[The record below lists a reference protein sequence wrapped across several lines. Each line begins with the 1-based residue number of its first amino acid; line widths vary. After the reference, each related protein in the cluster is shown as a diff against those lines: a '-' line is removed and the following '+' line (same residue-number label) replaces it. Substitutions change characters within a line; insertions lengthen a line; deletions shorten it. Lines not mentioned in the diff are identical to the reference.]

1 MCVKKR
7 DYPLSRQVEAKQD
20 EGKENSGRGEEN
32 DNSLVVEQSAEA
44 AK

>member
-7 DYPLSRQVEAKQD
+7 DYPLQASRGQTRWG
-20 EGKENSGRGEEN
+20 EGDSGGGEEN

>member
-1 MCVKKR
+1 MKKR
-7 DYPLSRQVEAKQD
+7 LSIIEASRGQTRRG
-20 EGKENSGRGEEN
+20 EGDSGRGEEN

>member
-1 MCVKKR
+1 MCEKER
-7 DYPLSRQVEAKQD
+7 LSIIEASRGQTRWG
-20 EGKENSGRGEEN
+20 EGDSGGGEEN